1 MSGEKWWRPNG
12 VSLLPTLQREDI
24 DTDIIYVNGG
34 FSVILR
40 PAEFKVA
47 AETLCF
53 FNTWN

>member
-1 MSGEKWWRPNG
+1 MSGEKWWRPNA

-47 AETLCF
+47 ETLCF